1 MRKQWTGFLA
11 GFLVA
16 ILLSATVT
24 PTLAALAGKTIQVF
38 TGVDVYVNDAKVEPK
53 DANGNPVEVF
63 VYNGTT
69 YLPIRAI
76 GNALGM
82 PVQWEGKT
90 NSAYVGKHQGDKP
103 AVWLK
108 DLDYFTGHYFGS
120 GAAKDNLGIEHQ
132 NVVWGESSADK
143 GRYYY
148 GDISNTYLING
159 QYTAISGTL
168 FQNYSGRSNYTTTRL
183 TIYGDGEQLYQ
194 ADMRG
199 GIKPIDFYINLN
211 GVLELKIVLEYA
223 AGSYDSGYSGHG
235 AIADCGL
242 WA

>member
-1 MRKQWTGFLA
+1 MNWFIA
-11 GFLVA
+11 GVLVA
-16 ILLSATVT
+16 TIVSQLVPPA
-24 PTLAALAGKTIQVF
+24 LAALAGKTIQVF
-38 TGVDVYVNDAKVEPK
+38 TGVDVYVNDVKVNPK

-108 DLDYFTGHYFGS
+108 DLDYFNKKGTGFTVLEG
-120 GAAKDNLGIEHQ
+120 GTDNLGVTHQ
-132 NVVWGESSADK
+132 NSLTLNN
-143 GRYYY
+143 YYY
-148 GDISNTYLING
+148 YNQSTSYTYKING
-159 QYTAISGTL
+159 QYSAISGIFYHQYAYRDESRSSTL
-168 FQNYSGRSNYTTTRL
+168 K
-183 TIYGDGEQLYQ
+183 IYGDGECIYT
-194 ADMRG
+194 ASVSNE
-199 GIKPIDFYINLN
+199 IEPIDFYVSLA
-211 GVLELKIVLEYA
+211 GVLELKVVL
-223 AGSYDSGYSGHG
+223 SGDCLRDGIA

>member
-1 MRKQWTGFLA
+1 MRKQWKGFLA
-11 GFLVA
+11 GVLATTLVCA
-16 ILLSATVT
+16 LTSPA
-24 PTLAALAGKTIQVF
+24 LAALAGKTIQVF
-38 TGVDVYVNDAKVEPK
+38 TGVNVYVDDQLIQPK

-63 VYNGTT
+63 VHNGTT

-108 DLDYFTGHYFGS
+108 DLDYFVGS
-120 GAAKDNLGIEHQ
+120 SWNIYDKKDNLGVERRDSICARIYS
-132 NVVWGESSADK
+132 NDG
-143 GRYYY
+143 
-148 GDISNTYLING
+148 INNTYLING
-159 QYTAISGTL
+159 QYSAINGTL
-168 FQNYSGRSNYTTTRL
+168 FQKYDDRSDTYHTSTL
-183 TIYGDGEQLYQ
+183 EIYGDGELLYS
-194 ADMRG
+194 AEMKG
-199 GIKPIDFYINLN
+199 GVKPTDFYVSLV
-211 GVLELKIVLEYA
+211 GVLELRVEFH
-223 AGSYDSGYSGHG
+223 SYNGTA

>member
-1 MRKQWTGFLA
+1 MKKQWKGFLA
-11 GFLVA
+11 GLLVA
-16 ILLSATVT
+16 MLASSVVT
-24 PTLAALAGKTIQVF
+24 PALGALAAKTIQVY
-38 TGVDVYVNDAKVEPK
+38 TGVDVYVNDVKVDPK

-108 DLDYFTGHYFGS
+108 DLDYFTGS
-120 GAAKDNLGIEHQ
+120 KIKASTKTDNLGQVHDQ
-132 NVVWGESSADK
+132 SVFYDD
-143 GRYYY
+143 RYS
-148 GDISNTYLING
+148 GNAYLLNG

-168 FQNYSGRSNYTTTRL
+168 FQIYEKRSNSEEATL
-183 TIYGDGEQLYQ
+183 QIYGDGKLLYQ
-194 ADMRG
+194 AKMSCG
-199 GIKPIDFYINLN
+199 VQPIDFFVDIT
-211 GVLELKIVLEYA
+211 GVLELKVLFDNGWNYTA
-223 AGSYDSGYSGHG
+223 AV
-235 AIADCGL
+235 ADLGL
-242 WA
+242 WT

>member
-1 MRKQWTGFLA
+1 MKKSSRMSWFVA
-11 GFLVA
+11 GMLVA
-16 ILLSATVT
+16 VMVSQIASPA
-24 PTLAALAGKTIQVF
+24 LAALAGKTIQVF

-108 DLDYFTGHYFGS
+108 DLDYFVGS
-120 GAAKDNLGIEHQ
+120 SWSTHNGKDNLGIEHENAISS
-132 NVVWGESSADK
+132 NVN
-143 GRYYY
+143 
-148 GDISNTYLING
+148 NTYLING
-159 QYTAISGTL
+159 QYSAISGT
-168 FQNYSGRSNYTTTRL
+168 FYQTYDKRSDTKYTSTL
-183 TIYGDGEQLYQ
+183 KIYGDGELLYS
-194 ADMRG
+194 AEMKG
-199 GIKPIDFYINLN
+199 GIKPLDFYVSLV
-211 GVLELKIVLEYA
+211 GVLELKVEFHTVYN
-223 AGSYDSGYSGHG
+223 GGYSA

>member
-1 MRKQWTGFLA
+1 MKKSSRMSWFVA
-11 GFLVA
+11 GMLVA
-16 ILLSATVT
+16 VMVSQIASPA
-24 PTLAALAGKTIQVF
+24 LAALAGKTIQVF

-108 DLDYFTGHYFGS
+108 DLDYFVGDDWYTCNK
-120 GAAKDNLGIEHQ
+120 KDNLGVEHIDAIR
-132 NVVWGESSADK
+132 SP
-143 GRYYY
+143 RYDY
-148 GDISNTYLING
+148 STTNTYLING
-159 QYTAISGTL
+159 QYSAISGTL
-168 FQNYSGRSNYTTTRL
+168 FQTYEKRSDTSL
-183 TIYGDGEQLYQ
+183 DSKLEIYGDGELLYS
-194 ADMRG
+194 ATMKG
-199 GIKPIDFYINLN
+199 GVKPLDFYVSLN
-211 GVLELKIVLEYA
+211 GVLELKVQL
-223 AGSYDSGYSGHG
+223 SGYGRG
-235 AIADCGL
+235 AAVGECGL